1 MFSGI
6 TTFLMLAQ
14 FDDGISGLSGLLFLI
29 VFVGLSALSSLLK
42 RKQDKSDSG
51 LKKPTKPA
59 ATPQSRQ
66 SQLPGYARKAT
77 RAPTSQTRTPST
89 TQRPIPSSL
98 RPPSATRQPQQ
109 QPQQK
114 QPRPAIRPIPEQTSA
129 KPKHATH
136 VQKTAATKRRHAAP
150 KTKTPAQIAAKK
162 QMMSTSEA
170 AKLKKSIT
178 SGTSPKSS
186 TTAPASDN
194 FQLGLDQQDSLVRAI
209 LYAEILDKPMALRRT
224 GSHEFLDF

>member
-14 FDDGISGLSGLLFLI
+14 DDGLSGLSGLLLLI
-29 VFVGLSALSSLLK
+29 IFVGLSALSSLLK
-42 RKQDKSDSG
+42 RKQDKSDST

-77 RAPTSQTRTPST
+77 RAPTSQTRIPPT

-109 QPQQK
+109 QSPQK
-114 QPRPAIRPIPEQTSA
+114 QPRPAIYPIPEQTRA
-129 KPKHATH
+129 KPRHAIH
-136 VQKTAATKRRHAAP
+136 AQKTATTKKRHVAP

-194 FQLGLDQQDSLVRAI
+194 IQLELDQQDSLVRAI